1 MIHTILIAAL
11 GLLAACNRP
20 ADAPTATPEQST
32 PRATVVAEAT
42 SAPQADRRTGQTTN
56 HVPAAGTPTPDE
68 LVDFAELFY
77 GVPYQYGSSDPAVGF
92 DCSGY
97 INYVF
102 NHFNISVP
110 RSSVDFTHVGTPV
123 EVTEAQPGDLV
134 LFTGTNPGD
143 RTVGHIGIVVKNDPE
158 GLEFIHSSSGKQHAV
173 TVSPLEG
180 YYENRFVKV
189 IRLI

>member
-1 MIHTILIAAL
+1 MKHTILIAAL
-11 GLLAACNRP
+11 GLLTACNRP
-20 ADAPTATPEQST
+20 ADAPAATPEQST
-32 PRATVVAEAT
+32 PRATIVAEAT
-42 SAPQADRRTGQTTN
+42 SVPQADRRTGQTTN

-123 EVTEAQPGDLV
+123 EVMEAQPGDLV